1 MLSFVLRCGQ
11 LWCESQLAR
20 TQTSAVSEHAHNTR
34 LQSLWNEVK
43 FIDRDPYWYTRRIK
57 ESIHIRLHPN
67 NINRDSGIEIPESR
81 MPTIKNTT
89 TGESYNSELS
99 NEQLTNI
106 EDLNKP
112 IQLWEKKPTNHSGAL
127 YFIRKPE
134 TIRPYRLMKTSSMQ
148 SKRRDSHHKW
158 PHRETSDNT
167 LYLLNFT
174 EMNKHNLF
182 YEI

>member
-1 MLSFVLRCGQ
+1 MWSVMMWIAASPYPDLRR
-11 LWCESQLAR
+11 L
-20 TQTSAVSEHAHNTR
+20 SEHAHNTGH
-34 LQSLWNEVK
+34 QSLWNEVK
-43 FIDRDPYWYTRRIK
+43 FIDHDPYWYTRRIK

-67 NINRDSGIEIPESR
+67 NINRDSGIVIPESR

-89 TGESYNSELS
+89 TGESYNSKPS

-112 IQLWEKKPTNHSGAL
+112 ITAVGKKPTNHSGAL

-174 EMNKHNLF
+174 AMNKHNLF

>member
-1 MLSFVLRCGQ
+1 
-11 LWCESQLAR
+11 
-20 TQTSAVSEHAHNTR
+20 
-34 LQSLWNEVK
+34 
-43 FIDRDPYWYTRRIK
+43 
-57 ESIHIRLHPN
+57 
-67 NINRDSGIEIPESR
+67 

-89 TGESYNSELS
+89 TGESYNSEPS

-112 IQLWEKKPTNHSGAL
+112 ITAVGKKPTNHSGAL

-182 YEI
+182 TKYNSSHQHENARWTGACVAGNLVLTTGLKT